1 MLVADGGG
9 VQRTGVER
17 TPPQCW
23 RMGGVLREHF
33 LNASGREGCSE
44 DAFSMLVDEAWYSDG
59 VLA

>member
-1 MLVADGGG
+1 MLADG
-9 VQRTGVER
+9 RGVER